1 MRVSDS
7 HCNGCPYF
15 YKAGRSVT
23 NKGGKTTGYCPFKRC
38 VKRYGFKH
46 QQEELKRRLKWGIML
61 SLMNEG

>member
-23 NKGGKTTGYCPFKRC
+23 IKGGKTTGYCPFKRC
-38 VKRYGFKH
+38 VKRYGFKN
-46 QQEELKRRLKWGIML
+46 QQEELKRRLK
-61 SLMNEG
+61 